1 MYYYGTYQG
10 DISIFPEDYPL
21 WLMGEDIHDKLENIR
36 FPVKRHIV
44 ESFIAKHNESLKER
58 NEMLLLLYNLT
69 IKNLTDEELKDASE
83 ESSLMQSLQALI
95 TNITVLKHILYGE
108 KMTFGILIG
117 DLIYIPGTPQILID
131 SFEKSLQ
138 KKNKNLN
145 ILKLLYSE
153 YGYSNQYSKPI
164 IHKEKLVLKT
174 DNNSENLIVLSGKGI
189 LPRFNDF
196 GITCD
201 RDDLCK
207 LIKTAHSL
215 TREQQKENYRD
226 FFDSITTYNDEQLRD
241 HYAKQSDEWSVWS
254 NSFLMFIV
262 FNHVLFNKPIPI
274 LE

>member
-1 MYYYGTYQG
+1 MYYYATYQG

-21 WLMGEDIHDKLENIR
+21 WLMGEDIHDKLEHIR
-36 FPVKRHIV
+36 FPVKRHIM
-44 ESFIAKHNESLKER
+44 ESFITKHNEQLKEK

-69 IKNLTDEELKDASE
+69 IKNLTDEELKDASKE
-83 ESSLMQSLQALI
+83 NPLMQSLQALI
-95 TNITVLKHILYGE
+95 TNITVLKHIIYGE
-108 KMTFGILIG
+108 KMTFGVLIG
-117 DLIYIPGTPQILID
+117 DLIYIPGTPQTLID

-153 YGYSNQYSKPI
+153 YGYPSSKPI

-174 DNNSENLIVLSGKGI
+174 EYDSQDTIVLSGKGV

-201 RDDLCK
+201 RDDLRK

-215 TREQQKENYRD
+215 TRDQQKENYRD
-226 FFDSITTYNDEQLRD
+226 FFDAITVYNDDELRD

-254 NSFLMFIV
+254 NSFLMFII
-262 FNHVLFNKPIPI
+262 FNHVLFNKPINI